1 MRITCKKYSEISVP
15 YEYRIIAR
23 DLSNNRGIISLQ
35 QDKGRGVV
43 RINSENAWINVLI
56 LNTEQL
62 IKVLNGPASYI
73 EKKKLN
79 VIREK
84 SSKKYPK
91 TFIQRFTQQDH
102 HQPNCMAHPR
112 FTSYQSI
119 IQLMIYLFNQL
130 FLTSK

>member
-1 MRITCKKYSEISVP
+1 MNIFIKTFSIRNIPQEDINKIKTKMRITCKKYSEISVP
-15 YEYRIIAR
+15 YKYRIIAR

-73 EKKKLN
+73 EKK
-79 VIREK
+79 I
-84 SSKKYPK
+84 
-91 TFIQRFTQQDH
+91 
-102 HQPNCMAHPR
+102 
-112 FTSYQSI
+112 
-119 IQLMIYLFNQL
+119 
-130 FLTSK
+130 